1 MCSSI
6 KQRKEKSVNSVVFL
20 KWLVEDVGYV
30 LDLEKWACLFRQQQ
44 KIQSQNIHRLSER
57 PSKKDERLGAY

>member
-30 LDLEKWACLFRQQQ
+30 LDLEK
-44 KIQSQNIHRLSER
+44 
-57 PSKKDERLGAY
+57 